1 VPCRFEF
8 LQAEKRRESLLKK
21 LKEAHGILLSI
32 LPVKQLKEK
41 AHPYIPNSVP
51 ETKLK
56 MMREIGIEDV
66 NELYSDIPTKFL
78 LRNKLNL
85 PKALS
90 EFEITRHVQT
100 LLRKH
105 RTCDDMSVFVGAG
118 CWPHYIPAVVDEIA
132 GRSELST
139 SYTPYQPEISQGML
153 QTLYEYQ
160 SMMCDLTDM
169 GVTNCSMYDWAS
181 ALGEAARMAARVKG
195 QNRILIPKIIH
206 PDRAATLKAYSE
218 PAGIH
223 IEEVAYEGESGQLD
237 LNDLRTKLSESTGA
251 VYIENPSYL
260 GFIEEQVDEINEL
273 THACEALLI
282 VGVDPTSLGL
292 LRPPGQYG
300 ADIVVGEAQPLGNPM
315 SYGGP
320 LLGIMA
326 CRDDMSLI
334 RQMPGRIIGKTKTI
348 DGSRDAYCMALQ
360 TREQHIR
367 REKATSNI
375 CTNEALCAVASAV
388 YLALLGPEGM
398 RELGEI
404 VTAKSNYAMRVLS
417 EIPGIRVPIFKSAHF
432 KEFTVNFDETG
443 LGVKEI
449 NEKLLERNIQG
460 GKDLSEELPQ
470 FGQTALYCTTEIHTK
485 REISNLADSL
495 KEVIE
500 ER

>member
-1 VPCRFEF
+1 
-8 LQAEKRRESLLKK
+8 
-21 LKEAHGILLSI
+21 
-32 LPVKQLKEK
+32 VKQLRNE

-51 ETKLK
+51 ETKLE
-56 MMREIGIEDV
+56 MMREIGIKDV
-66 NELYSDIPTKFL
+66 DELYSDIPTKFL
-78 LRNKLNL
+78 LRNRLNL
-85 PKALS
+85 PKGLS
-90 EFEITRHVQT
+90 EFGVKRNIQT

-118 CWPHYIPAVVDEIA
+118 CWPHYIPAVVDEIV

-153 QTLYEYQ
+153 QALYEYQ
-160 SMMCDLTDM
+160 SMMCELIDM
-169 GVTNCSMYDWAS
+169 DVSNCSMYDWAS
-181 ALGEAARMAARVKG
+181 ALAESARMAARVKG
-195 QNRILIPKIIH
+195 QHRILIPKIIH
-206 PDRAATLKAYSE
+206 PDRAATLRAYSE
-218 PAGIH
+218 PAGIR
-223 IEEVAYEGESGQLD
+223 IEEVAYEDESGQLD
-237 LNDLRTKLSESTGA
+237 LGDLRRRLSEPAAA
-251 VYIENPSYL
+251 VYVENPTYL

-273 THACEALLI
+273 THACKALLI

-334 RQMPGRIIGKTKTI
+334 RQMPGRIIGMTTTM
-348 DGSRDAYCMALQ
+348 DGKRDAYCMTLQ

-404 VTAKSNYAMRVLS
+404 ITAKANYTMQLLS
-417 EIPGIRVPIFKSAHF
+417 RIRGIRVPVFKSAHF
-432 KEFTVNFDETG
+432 KEFTVNFDGTG
-443 LGVKEI
+443 LGVKQI
-449 NEKLLERNIQG
+449 NEELTARNIQG
-460 GKDLSEELPQ
+460 GKDLSKELPQ
-470 FGQTALYCTTEIHTK
+470 FGQTALYCTTEIHTE
-485 REISNLADSL
+485 REIRNLADSL
-495 KEVIE
+495 KEITE